1 MRATERINF
10 MQSIKMDNLTFTYKN
25 SPAKRIVLEKINF
38 YSEGNENIGLIGANG
53 VGKSTFLKLLVGLN
67 LDYEG
72 SILINNIP
80 VKKGNLPEVRK
91 NVGYVFQDSE
101 SQLFMSTVY
110 EDVSFAPRNYKFSK
124 KEVEE
129 RTLEALE
136 KVNITNLKDR
146 TVYSLSGG
154 EKKLAAIAGILAMKP
169 DIILMDE
176 PTIALDPRNRRN
188 LINVLKNLKG
198 LKIIASHDLDMI
210 LDTCERT
217 ILMNNGR
224 IIEDGKT
231 EDILKDKVLLEENGL
246 ELPLSIYK

>member
-1 MRATERINF
+1 
-10 MQSIKMDNLTFTYKN
+10 MQNYTYKN

-53 VGKSTFLKLLVGLN
+53 VRKSTFLKLLVGLN

-80 VKKGNLPEVRK
+80 VKNGNLPEVRK

-110 EDVSFAPRNYKFSK
+110 EDVSFAQRNYKFSK

-154 EKKLAAIAGILAMKP
+154 EK
-169 DIILMDE
+169 
-176 PTIALDPRNRRN
+176 NWQ
-188 LINVLKNLKG
+188 
-198 LKIIASHDLDMI
+198 
-210 LDTCERT
+210 
-217 ILMNNGR
+217 
-224 IIEDGKT
+224 
-231 EDILKDKVLLEENGL
+231 
-246 ELPLSIYK
+246 PLQEF